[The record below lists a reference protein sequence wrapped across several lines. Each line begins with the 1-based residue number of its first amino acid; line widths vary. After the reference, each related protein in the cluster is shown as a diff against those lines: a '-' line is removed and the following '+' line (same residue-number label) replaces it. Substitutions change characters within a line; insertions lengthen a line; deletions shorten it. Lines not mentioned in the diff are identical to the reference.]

1 MIKPDKT
8 GHYPFYIIHEPVT
21 HPSDT
26 RAYFFKI
33 DTTIKKIRNALQKQ
47 FNDAGFDLTV
57 DQWVVIDHLFRNP
70 GISQNT
76 ISEMTTK
83 DAPTVTRIIDLLSQK
98 GLSER
103 RMADSD
109 RRKFLVYLT
118 EAGEAKYH
126 EVLPIVS
133 AMRRKGWGDLSEE
146 DYQHFVRIM
155 DSIYTNISKE

>member
-1 MIKPDKT
+1 M
-8 GHYPFYIIHEPVT
+8 T

-47 FNDAGFDLTV
+47 FNEANFGLTV
-57 DQWVVIDHLFRNP
+57 DQWVVIDHLYRNP

-76 ISEMTTK
+76 LAEMTTK

-98 GLSER
+98 GLIER
-103 RMADSD
+103 RMDEDD

-118 EAGEAKYH
+118 DAGETKYS
-126 EVLPIVS
+126 EVLPVVS
-133 AMRRKGWGDLSEE
+133 AMRRKGWGDWSDD

-155 DSIYTNISKE
+155 DSLYLNVSE

>member
-1 MIKPDKT
+1 M
-8 GHYPFYIIHEPVT
+8 T
-21 HPSDT
+21 HPSDQ

-33 DTTIKKIRNALQKQ
+33 DTTIKRIRNALQKQ

-76 ISEMTTK
+76 LAEMTTK

-98 GLSER
+98 GLAER
-103 RMADSD
+103 RMADND
-109 RRKFLVYLT
+109 RRKFLLYLT
-118 EAGEAKYH
+118 TAGEMKYG
-126 EVLPIVS
+126 EALPIVS

-155 DSIYTNISKE
+155 DSIYTNVSD

>member
-1 MIKPDKT
+1 M
-8 GHYPFYIIHEPVT
+8 T
-21 HPSDT
+21 HPSDS

-57 DQWVVIDHLFRNP
+57 DQWVIIDHLYRNP

-76 ISEMTTK
+76 ISEITTK

-98 GLSER
+98 GLAER

-118 EAGEAKYH
+118 KTGEAKH
-126 EVLPIVS
+126 DEVLPIVS
-133 AMRRKGWGDLSEE
+133 AMRRKGWGELSEE

-155 DSIYTNISKE
+155 DSIYTNISQ

>member
-1 MIKPDKT
+1 M
-8 GHYPFYIIHEPVT
+8 T
-21 HPSDT
+21 HPSDS

-33 DTTIKKIRNALQKQ
+33 DTTIKKIRTALQRQ

-76 ISEMTTK
+76 LTDMTTK
-83 DAPTVTRIIDLLSQK
+83 DAPTVTRIIDLLAQK
-98 GLSER
+98 GLTER
-103 RMADSD
+103 RLTDND

-118 EAGEAKYH
+118 EAGDAKYN

-133 AMRRKGWGDLSEE
+133 AMRRKGWGDLSEA

-155 DSIYTNISKE
+155 DSIYQNVSE